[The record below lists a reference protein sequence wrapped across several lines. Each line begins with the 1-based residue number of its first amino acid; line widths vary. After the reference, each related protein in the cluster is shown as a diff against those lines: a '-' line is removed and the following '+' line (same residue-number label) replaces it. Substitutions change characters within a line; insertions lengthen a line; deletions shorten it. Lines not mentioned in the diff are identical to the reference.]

1 MNFVTA
7 EGESRDRIGR
17 QEKFESILLQWE
29 KFIRGDED
37 VERKLIPQDILDS
50 WVRCRECG
58 LDPLRNPQQ
67 KTLTKEEFD
76 VLSKENGKLLQISK
90 FFLTHYQDL
99 ISFTSC
105 GVSFFDPQ
113 GFLIECRVAE
123 NFQEK
128 ARHENW
134 VVGALWSEESAG
146 TSSIG
151 LVVKTRKPS
160 CVIGPQH
167 YLKRSHESTAYAA
180 PIFDPDGIFLGGI
193 VLFCRRD
200 RANNH
205 AYGMTM
211 AAAHLIENQLKI
223 DKSLKEATA
232 AFVRSEIASSYQKTV
247 MASIPEALIAID
259 NQGLITLIN
268 DQAKKIVALY
278 NDTVLGKN
286 LRSVLGQENRQVLSL
301 IDNNDHLVY
310 VEVRISSGKTCN
322 DYTLTCNPILSSSG
336 AVIGKI
342 LILTEIGRVKKLL
355 ASMIGARANFSFDAI
370 CGRNPKFLDTVEQAR
385 LASQSRS
392 NLLLLGGSGV
402 GKDVFAQ
409 AIHNASERKNAP
421 YIAINCCAIPRDLF
435 ASELFGYE
443 EGAFTGSRRGGN
455 QGKFELADG
464 GTIFLDEIG
473 EMPLELQPILLRVIE
488 DKCVIRVGGAKVRQV
503 DVRIIAATNK
513 DLLDEVYKGNFRK
526 DLYYRLNVFT
536 ISLLPLSER
545 LDDIPLLVDFF
556 VKKYSQA
563 LGKRIDRIDQK
574 VLDFFQ
580 TYEWPGNVRELQN
593 VVERMMNCVRTN
605 RLTADL
611 IPVDMVCQ
619 ASETK
624 PSLEI
629 HSARDFEK
637 QKIARLVEMNVSKS
651 EIARMMKIDLST
663 LYRKLRRYDIMLRE
677 KRPSAWAGNDR
688 SAKAKAAPVTSM
700 RVSYPE
706 LKAEPFQ
713 DYAGTTPGLS
723 DDQVHILQSLHT
735 KRGITELMETVRRV
749 NRTKF
754 RNQVLA
760 PLMDTG
766 LVEMTIPHKPQSS
779 KQQYRLTEKGRSL
792 RGILPTT

>member
-1 MNFVTA
+1 
-7 EGESRDRIGR
+7 
-17 QEKFESILLQWE
+17 
-29 KFIRGDED
+29 
-37 VERKLIPQDILDS
+37 
-50 WVRCRECG
+50 
-58 LDPLRNPQQ
+58 
-67 KTLTKEEFD
+67 
-76 VLSKENGKLLQISK
+76 
-90 FFLTHYQDL
+90 
-99 ISFTSC
+99 
-105 GVSFFDPQ
+105 
-113 GFLIECRVAE
+113 
-123 NFQEK
+123 
-128 ARHENW
+128 
-134 VVGALWSEESAG
+134 
-146 TSSIG
+146 
-151 LVVKTRKPS
+151 
-160 CVIGPQH
+160 
-167 YLKRSHESTAYAA
+167 
-180 PIFDPDGIFLGGI
+180 
-193 VLFCRRD
+193 
-200 RANNH
+200 
-205 AYGMTM
+205 
-211 AAAHLIENQLKI
+211 
-223 DKSLKEATA
+223 
-232 AFVRSEIASSYQKTV
+232 
-247 MASIPEALIAID
+247 
-259 NQGLITLIN
+259 
-268 DQAKKIVALY
+268 
-278 NDTVLGKN
+278 
-286 LRSVLGQENRQVLSL
+286 
-301 IDNNDHLVY
+301 
-310 VEVRISSGKTCN
+310 
-322 DYTLTCNPILSSSG
+322 
-336 AVIGKI
+336 
-342 LILTEIGRVKKLL
+342 
-355 ASMIGARANFSFDAI
+355 
-370 CGRNPKFLDTVEQAR
+370 
-385 LASQSRS
+385 
-392 NLLLLGGSGV
+392 
-402 GKDVFAQ
+402 
-409 AIHNASERKNAP
+409 
-421 YIAINCCAIPRDLF
+421 
-435 ASELFGYE
+435 
-443 EGAFTGSRRGGN
+443 
-455 QGKFELADG
+455 
-464 GTIFLDEIG
+464 
-473 EMPLELQPILLRVIE
+473 
-488 DKCVIRVGGAKVRQV
+488 VRQV